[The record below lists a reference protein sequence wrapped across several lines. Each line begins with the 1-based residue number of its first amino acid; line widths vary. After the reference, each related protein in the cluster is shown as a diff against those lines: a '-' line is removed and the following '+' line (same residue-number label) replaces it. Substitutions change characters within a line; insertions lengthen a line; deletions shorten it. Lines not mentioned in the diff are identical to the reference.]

1 MNSAQRRQAR
11 REFPHVV
18 AIRAVTSERYLD
30 HDHRVSVAR
39 TWCRKQFGK
48 NNFRCQTDW
57 DSTEFKFVREK
68 DATLFALKWS

>member
-18 AIRAVTSERYLD
+18 AIKAAPDERYFE

-48 NNFRCQTDW
+48 GNFQSQTDW
-57 DSTEFKFVREK
+57 DHTDFKFTKEK
-68 DATLFALKWS
+68 DAMYFALKWA

>member
-11 REFPHVV
+11 REFLHVV
-18 AIRAVTSERYLD
+18 TIRAITSERYFD
-30 HDHRVSVAR
+30 HDHRVSVAQ

-48 NNFRCQTDW
+48 NNFRCQSDW

>member
-11 REFPHVV
+11 REFSHVI
-18 AIRAVTSERYLD
+18 AIRAVTSERYFD
-30 HDHRVSVAR
+30 HDHRVSVAQ

-48 NNFRCQTDW
+48 NNFRCQSDW

-68 DATLFALKWS
+68 DAALFALKWS

>member
-18 AIRAVTSERYLD
+18 AIRAIESPRYFD

-39 TWCRKQFGK
+39 TWCRRQFGQG
-48 NNFRCQTDW
+48 NFRSHTDW
-57 DSTEFKFVREK
+57 DHTEFKFAREK
-68 DATLFALKWS
+68 DAALFALKWS

>member
-18 AIRAVTSERYLD
+18 TIRAETSERYFH
-30 HDHRVSVAR
+30 HDHKVAQAN

-48 NNFRCQTDW
+48 GNFRCQSDW
-57 DSTEFKFVREK
+57 DYSMFKFISEK
-68 DATLFALKWS
+68 HATLFALKWS